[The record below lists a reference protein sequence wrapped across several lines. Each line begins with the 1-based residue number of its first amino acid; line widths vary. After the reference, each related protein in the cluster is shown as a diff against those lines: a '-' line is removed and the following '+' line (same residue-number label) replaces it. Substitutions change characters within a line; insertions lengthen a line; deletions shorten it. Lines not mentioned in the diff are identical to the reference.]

1 MREREI
7 LQALKES
14 KERERVL
21 LHHVYELQATN
32 ILNNLYC
39 AKIHR
44 QLAHHEKKKEKK
56 KKNREA
62 DGRWVAHPIVG

>member
-1 MREREI
+1 MRERGI

-14 KERERVL
+14 EERERAL
-21 LHHVYELQATN
+21 CHVYKLQAAN

-44 QLAHHEKKKEKK
+44 QLGHHEKTKEKK
-56 KKNREA
+56 MI
-62 DGRWVAHPIVG
+62 GRLMGYKVNS